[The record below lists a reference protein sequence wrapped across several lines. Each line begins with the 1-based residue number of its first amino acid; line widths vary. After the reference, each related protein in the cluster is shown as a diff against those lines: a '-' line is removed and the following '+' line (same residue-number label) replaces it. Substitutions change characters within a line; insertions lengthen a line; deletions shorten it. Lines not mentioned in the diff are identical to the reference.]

1 MRALRFSSILL
12 ALAAGGCGGGGGT
25 SSGGAPS
32 VPGPAPTPAPI
43 PAPTP
48 TPSPSANVPFRAIAA
63 APLVSQ
69 VIFDTNGSGLF
80 GDSVQGNADLAVVSN
95 RSGEFGRDAVGRQ
108 SSTTPPAEASFVG
121 QLFGASALTGFV
133 YTKIGAPLR
142 AAIYSPV
149 TSLFESTDEPVLATN
164 LGFDLTGLQLANFD
178 GFAALASSESTMQ
191 MRGRQVTALNL
202 KLLAQA
208 GLETKGNPT
217 ATGAIEVKPNLDAV
231 RAQLLAGPVN
241 FNAAASILQ
250 ILSRSRRAAFTNDE
264 GRRTAA
270 QLLARFGEAVD
281 RHLTTAARIADIEYG
296 LRLLVLPELDILF
309 NTSAP
314 TAAQISRISAITAD
328 DLVSGFREF
337 GSIQPIAAASATFTP
352 VVDYFK
358 IIAINRTVLASQCN
372 TGTDSPTCND
382 IDLTVGNPLNV
393 QTVQLTA
400 VRVPAQFAG
409 DLSVTQAADGT
420 LTLSRLSSGRRLVW
434 FDYEARNREGISGTS
449 RAYVLIAD
457 E

>member
-1 MRALRFSSILL
+1 M
-12 ALAAGGCGGGGGT
+12 
-25 SSGGAPS
+25 
-32 VPGPAPTPAPI
+32 
-43 PAPTP
+43 
-48 TPSPSANVPFRAIAA
+48 
-63 APLVSQ
+63 VSQ

-80 GDSVQGNADLAVVSN
+80 GDSVQGNADVGVVSN

-108 SSTTPPAEASFVG
+108 SPTTPPAEASFIG
-121 QLFGASALTGFV
+121 QLSGASALTGFV

-149 TSLFESTDEPVLATN
+149 TSLFGTTDERVLATN
-164 LGFDLTGLQLANFD
+164 MGLDLTGLELGNFD
-178 GFAALASSESTMQ
+178 GFAALARPDIATQ
-191 MRGRQVTALNL
+191 VRGRQVTALNL

-208 GLETKGNPT
+208 GLETTGNPT

-241 FNAAASILQ
+241 FNAPDSVLQ
-250 ILSRSRRAAFTNDE
+250 ILNRSRRAAFTNDA

-314 TAAQISRISAITAD
+314 TAAQISRISAITSD
-328 DLVSGFREF
+328 DLVAGFLEF
-337 GSIQPIAAASATFTP
+337 GSIQPIAVASATFAP

-358 IIAINRTVLASQCN
+358 IVAISQTMLASQCA

-382 IDLTVGNPLNV
+382 IDLTVGGPLNV
-393 QTVQLTA
+393 QAVQLTA
-400 VRVPAQFAG
+400 VRVPAQFASY
-409 DLSVTQAADGT
+409 LSVTQAADGT
-420 LTLSRLSSGRRLVW
+420 LTLRRLASGRRLIW
-434 FDYEARNREGISGTS
+434 FDYDARDRQGISGTS
-449 RAYVLIAD
+449 RAYVLMAD